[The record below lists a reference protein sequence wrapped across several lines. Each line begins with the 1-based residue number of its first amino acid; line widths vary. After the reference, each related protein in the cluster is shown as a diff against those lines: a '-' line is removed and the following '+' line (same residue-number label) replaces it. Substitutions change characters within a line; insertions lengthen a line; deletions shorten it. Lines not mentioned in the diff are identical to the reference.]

1 MTYLHPL
8 HRALGLALGG
18 VILAACAGS
27 PPPDNAEPTAP
38 PAPTSATSPPA
49 SAAQTPTAAPATP
62 ATPTTSPT
70 ASASPAAGKPC
81 GELDCRLFDSP
92 EAAFAFVLAERPRV
106 IGVGEAH
113 AQKGME
119 GIDSATKRFTERF
132 LPLLQGRTSDLIVE
146 LMLPPKGCAKAEQ
159 EVRTQQKEVTKQQ
172 ASTNQNEYVVLG
184 DAARRAGIVPDALRP
199 TCQDLDA
206 AAKAGDQAVPVMLET
221 IARLSRI
228 KTAEL
233 LARNDQ
239 SPQAKDKMVILYGG
253 ALHNDLAPKPG
264 REAWSFGPELAR
276 ATGGRYVELDVF
288 VPESIQDT
296 DSWRAFA
303 WYSRYDPAAHGGS
316 TVLFRTAPSTF
327 ALIFPRSA
335 R

>member
-1 MTYLHPL
+1 MSHLHPL
-8 HRALGLALGG
+8 HQALGLVAGG
-18 VILAACAGS
+18 LILAACAGS
-27 PPPDNAEPTAP
+27 PLPDKPEPTANPTPTAAAP
-38 PAPTSATSPPA
+38 PP
-49 SAAQTPTAAPATP
+49 AAQTPTAAPA
-62 ATPTTSPT
+62 ATPTSPP
-70 ASASPAAGKPC
+70 ASASTAAGKPC

-92 EAAFAFVLAERPRV
+92 EDAFAFVLAERPRV

-132 LPLLQGRTSDLIVE
+132 IPLLRGRTTDLIVE

-228 KTAEL
+228 KAAEL

-264 REAWSFGPELAR
+264 RETWSFGPELAR

-327 ALIFPRSA
+327 ALIFPKSA

>member
-18 VILAACAGS
+18 ALLAACAGS
-27 PPPDNAEPTAP
+27 PPPDNAEPTAK
-38 PAPTSATSPPA
+38 PAPATPPPA
-49 SAAQTPTAAPATP
+49 SAAQTPTAGPATP
-62 ATPTTSPT
+62 PPT

-228 KTAEL
+228 KAAEL

-327 ALIFPRSA
+327 ALIFPKSA